1 METTPPKTTDKVLET
16 TTHKY
21 LEKPYSV
28 VKETKN
34 RKILYTGIVKLSD
47 TETIKH
53 TCKRKRYA
61 KENCKREI
69 RKSQNLKNE

>member
-1 METTPPKTTDKVLET
+1 METKPPQTNDKILET
-16 TTHKY
+16 TNHVY
-21 LEKPYSV
+21 LKIRYTV
-28 VKETKN
+28 VKERKN

-69 RKSQNLKNE
+69 RKAQKA